1 MKRNQLWMVAGAL
14 CAALSLSACGG
25 AGADALSAS
34 AEPMSETVA
43 AAPVEEEYALQPAS
57 EVMTA
62 AEDAQNYLNVMPISR
77 QRLIDQLVY
86 DGFSEADAA
95 AAVDASG
102 ADWNEQAVKQAVSYL
117 DTMEFTRDEL
127 LDQLEYDKFT
137 PEEAA
142 YAVDNCGADW
152 N

>member
-1 MKRNQLWMVAGAL
+1 MKRNQLWMVSGAL
-14 CAALSLSACGG
+14 CAVLALSACGG
-25 AGADALSAS
+25 GATGAASES

-43 AAPVEEEYALQPAS
+43 AAPAEEEYVLPPAS

-62 AEDAQNYLNVMPISR
+62 AEDAQNYLNIMPISR
-77 QRLIDQLVY
+77 QTLIDQLVY
-86 DGFSEADAA
+86 DGFSEEEAT
-95 AAVDASG
+95 AAVDATG
-102 ADWNEQAVKQAVSYL
+102 TDWNAQAVAQAVSYL

-152 N
+152 K